1 MSRKSDQHSA
11 DEFGRIGSSALSG
24 LDAPMVGAPTAII
37 VDGMVERDSGTTPA
51 PPSITVKHVT
61 VALLAMLVLGFL
73 VLGAYGAIFGAK
85 PLPAG
90 WHSGVSL
97 WFDTEE
103 PISADTRFEFSAETN
118 DEMGEPK
125 LWYAHPDAGTTYAI
139 DGEEVTGEE
148 FASAFSQLSPF
159 VSVRVSDDGVVE
171 RLSATT
177 MDSGPE

>member
-1 MSRKSDQHSA
+1 MSRRSDPHSA
-11 DEFGRIGSSALSG
+11 DEFGRVGSSALSG
-24 LDAPMVGAPTAII
+24 LDAPMVGAPAAIM

-51 PPSITVKHVT
+51 PPSITVKHVA
-61 VALLAMLVLGFL
+61 VALLVMLVLGFL
-73 VLGAYGAIFGAK
+73 VLGAYGALFGAK

-97 WFDTEE
+97 WFEE

-125 LWYAHPDAGTTYAI
+125 LWYAHPDAGTTCAI
-139 DGEEVTGEE
+139 DGEEVTAEE
-148 FASAFSQLSPF
+148 FASEFSQLSQF
-159 VSVRVSDDGVVE
+159 VSVKVSDGGVVE
-171 RLSATT
+171 QLSAST